1 MSQATG
7 TVVTIDKRTDSTQ
20 RHPVWQHI
28 ITYVA
33 VTADTTATIALPIEG
48 ILQRIIYKRPDLAN
62 NDLTSTVTIADAG
75 DNTIFTSPSGLAE
88 NDTSIYSLSEPLTG
102 VCDVLI
108 TFNEQVDSAG
118 TFVITLR
125 GV

>member
-1 MSQATG
+1 MTQAAG
-7 TVVTIDKRTDSTQ
+7 TVVKIDKRTDHTQ
-20 RHPVWQHI
+20 RHPIWQQI

-48 ILQRIIYKRPDLAN
+48 ILQRIIYKRPNLAN

-102 VCDVLI
+102 ICDVLI
-108 TFNEQVDSAG
+108 TFNEAVGSGG